1 MTTLN
6 SQTYE
11 LELFATGFESR
22 SLPPRVSD
30 VRPLE
35 REKMPEVLLLLLAF
49 WDGCALGTVAL
60 VEEPPP
66 PLLFEP
72 LVATAGGAGEA
83 DLLLATLQYSVYKI
97 RHNLSYV
104 SISREQTANWKRQE
118 LWSLRRSWRTAATA
132 AGDADSASRGAAAF
146 VRSFCRALWPPQNSW
161 CDVLARFRTEL
172 Q

>member
-49 WDGCALGTVAL
+49 
-60 VEEPPP
+60 
-66 PLLFEP
+66 
-72 LVATAGGAGEA
+72 
-83 DLLLATLQYSVYKI
+83 
-97 RHNLSYV
+97 
-104 SISREQTANWKRQE
+104 
-118 LWSLRRSWRTAATA
+118 
-132 AGDADSASRGAAAF
+132 
-146 VRSFCRALWPPQNSW
+146 
-161 CDVLARFRTEL
+161 
-172 Q
+172 